1 MNSPVKNLSSFPQV
15 TLPHVRVSDIGL
27 QNYEYTWDLQR
38 KLHTHLVRRKREE
51 SYKSALSQGAQLEH
65 HFLICEHP
73 PVFTLG
79 KSGKEDNLLLSES
92 ELTEKGIT
100 FNKINRGGDITYHGP
115 GQIVGYP
122 LLDLDDFF
130 TDVHRYVRTLEE
142 IIIRLLADLGIEAYR
157 EKDFTG
163 VWVRFSSAPS
173 RRKICAIG
181 VHLSRWVTMHGF
193 AFNVNNDLNPFDF
206 IVPCGIQDPDR
217 GICSLQSVLGSEQD
231 MDMVKK
237 KISYYFA
244 LLFEAT
250 ITVDNSIPNL

>member
-1 MNSPVKNLSSFPQV
+1 MNRPIKEFSSFPQA
-15 TLPHVRVSDIGL
+15 TLPVVRVSDIGL
-27 QNYEYTWDLQR
+27 QDYEYTWDLQR
-38 KLHTHLVRRKREE
+38 LLHAHLVKRKREE
-51 SYKSALSQGAQLEH
+51 SYKSSLSPGLQQEH

-79 KSGKEDNLLLSES
+79 KSGDENNLLLSEN

-115 GQIVGYP
+115 GQLVGYP

-142 IIIRLLADLGIEAYR
+142 IIIRVLADLGIEAYR
-157 EKDFTG
+157 EKDYTG
-163 VWVRFSSAPS
+163 VWVRFSSAPT

-193 AFNVNNDLNPFDF
+193 AFNVNNDLDPFGY
-206 IVPCGIQDPDR
+206 IVPCGIQEPDR
-217 GICSLQSVLGSEQD
+217 GICSLQTILGSEQD
-231 MDMVKK
+231 ITMIKK

-244 LLFEAT
+244 LLFEAR
-250 ITVDNSIPNL
+250 IIVDNSIPNL